1 MPPAAGGIWLVE
13 PLGASPQFTGADFT
27 EDDLLYAKTSE
38 EFVRNEVLGRLE
50 EIESKAEGV
59 MPALLRRAG
68 ELGLLMI
75 DVPERYGG
83 LGLRKTTS
91 MLVSE
96 RGALC
101 ASFSVSWGAHTGI
114 GTLPIVYYGTEA
126 QKQIFLPRL
135 ATGEWLAAYA
145 LTEPGSGSDALGAR
159 TTARREPD
167 GTWRLT
173 GVKQFI
179 TNAGFADLFTVF
191 AKVDGEHF
199 TAFLIERTAPG
210 LSTGPEEKKLGI
222 RGSSTRQLI
231 LEEARLPADHVL
243 GEIGQGHKIAF
254 NILNIGRFKLGAG
267 SVGAAKECLQVA
279 LDYARQRHQF
289 GRPIASFGM
298 IQRKLADL
306 AARIYVAD
314 SMSYRTAGLMDA
326 AAEAI
331 DPAAGDATAR
341 LVRESIE
348 EYTIEASILKVFGTE
363 TLDFVADE
371 ALQTLGGY
379 GFTAE
384 YPVERHYRDSR
395 VNRIFE
401 GTNEINRLIVPAT
414 LVKRIGQGRLPYA
427 DFLKQVDRE
436 IAEPTTWP
444 PAVPGPL
451 EREIRAAEVAKR
463 VIAFIARVLIERDL
477 ASLKDKQ
484 QHLEI
489 LANMIIDLY
498 AIDSVVNRTRLLV
511 GHGGGRRAARGE
523 DERLRRVGERAGDR
537 RGAPAPRQRAR
548 GRHPEAAPRARD
560 DRAPLPDPDHR
571 REDGDYGAAGGAGAR
586 TRLPALTP
594 GSASGGAARRPEG
607 ALAELLLEGRGHEL
621 HHRDAVMHAEQLD
634 LAVEALRDPGGKL
647 NENVVFLGGHEQAPP
662 VATPRRRSYL
672 AS

>member
-1 MPPAAGGIWLVE
+1 MADATRGAGDVPGAVWLVA
-13 PLGASPQFTGADFT
+13 PVGSVPQFTGADFT
-27 EDDLLYAKTSE
+27 DDDRLYAKTAE
-38 EFVRNEVLGRLE
+38 DFVRGEVLPRLE
-50 EIESKAEGV
+50 EIEAKEEGL

-68 ELGLLMI
+68 ALGLLMV
-75 DVPERYGG
+75 DVPGRYGG

-126 QKQIFLPRL
+126 QKTTFLPRL

-167 GTWRLT
+167 GAWRLT

-199 TAFLIERTAPG
+199 TAFLVERTTPG

-231 LEEARLPADHVL
+231 LEEARVPADHVL

-254 NILNIGRFKLGAG
+254 NILNVGRFKLGAG
-267 SVGAAKECLQVA
+267 SVGAAKECLQIA

-298 IQRKLADL
+298 IQRKLADM
-306 AARIYVAD
+306 ATRIYVAD

-326 AAEAI
+326 AAEAV

-348 EYTIEASILKVFGTE
+348 EYTIEASILKIFGTE

-511 GHGGGRRAARGE
+511 GHGTAEDDELRVAMTNVFVASANERVIDGARRLLVNELEGDTLKRHLALETIVPRFPIRTIAVKTAITERLVARG
-523 DERLRRVGERAGDR
+523 LG
-537 RGAPAPRQRAR
+537 P
-548 GRHPEAAPRARD
+548 
-560 DRAPLPDPDHR
+560 
-571 REDGDYGAAGGAGAR
+571 
-586 TRLPALTP
+586 
-594 GSASGGAARRPEG
+594 
-607 ALAELLLEGRGHEL
+607 
-621 HHRDAVMHAEQLD
+621 
-634 LAVEALRDPGGKL
+634 
-647 NENVVFLGGHEQAPP
+647 VFL
-662 VATPRRRSYL
+662 R
-672 AS
+672 

>member
-1 MPPAAGGIWLVE
+1 MATERVPAPAGGSWLVE
-13 PLGASPQFTGADFT
+13 PLGTSPQFTGADFT
-27 EDDLLYAKTSE
+27 EDDLLYAKTAE
-38 EFVRNEVLGRLE
+38 DFVRHEVLTRLD
-50 EIESKAEGV
+50 EIEAKEEGL

-114 GTLPIVYYGTEA
+114 GTLPIVYYGTEP
-126 QKQIFLPRL
+126 QKRTFLPRL

-145 LTEPGSGSDALGAR
+145 LTEPGSGSDALAAH
-159 TTARREPD
+159 TTAMREPD
-167 GTWRLT
+167 GRWRLS

-199 TAFLIERTAPG
+199 TAFLVERGTPG
-210 LSTGPEEKKLGI
+210 LTTGPEEKKLGI
-222 RGSSTRQLI
+222 RGSSTRQLV
-231 LEEARLPADHVL
+231 LEDARLPADHVL

-254 NILNIGRFKLGAG
+254 NILNVGRFKLGAG
-267 SVGAAKECLQVA
+267 AVGAAKECLQIA
-279 LDYARQRHQF
+279 LDYARGRHQF

-298 IQRKLADL
+298 IQRKLADM
-306 AARIYVAD
+306 ATRIYVAD

-331 DPAAGDATAR
+331 DTTAPDSTAR

-371 ALQTLGGY
+371 SLQVLGGY
-379 GFTAE
+379 GFIAE

-395 VNRIFE
+395 INRIFE
-401 GTNEINRLIVPAT
+401 GTNEINRLIIPAT
-414 LVKRIGQGRLPYA
+414 LVKRIGQGRLAYA
-427 DFLKQVDRE
+427 DFLRQVERE
-436 IAEPTTWP
+436 IADHSTWP

-498 AIDSVVNRTRLLV
+498 AIDSVVNRTRLLL
-511 GHGGGRRAARGE
+511 GHGSKQDDDLRVAMTNVYVASANERVIDGARRLLVNELEGE
-523 DERLRRVGERAGDR
+523 ELRRHLALETIV
-537 RGAPAPRQRAR
+537 PRFPIRTVAVKTWIA
-548 GRHPEAAPRARD
+548 ET
-560 DRAPLPDPDHR
+560 LV
-571 REDGDYGAAGGAGAR
+571 AGGLG
-586 TRLPALTP
+586 P
-594 GSASGGAARRPEG
+594 
-607 ALAELLLEGRGHEL
+607 
-621 HHRDAVMHAEQLD
+621 
-634 LAVEALRDPGGKL
+634 
-647 NENVVFLGGHEQAPP
+647 VFL
-662 VATPRRRSYL
+662 R
-672 AS
+672 